1 MDEQQQETQPVK
13 QVVAVYDT
21 FDGGIKRTTIVMD
34 GDDTRRVA
42 MLLSVANAL
51 PFERD
56 VEINELRHAAAR
68 GWAMPA
74 PIGGSVDSAANRE
87 E

>member
-1 MDEQQQETQPVK
+1 MEEQQQETQPVK

-42 MLLSVANAL
+42 MLPSVANAL
-51 PFERD
+51 PLFGRD
-56 VEINELRHAAAR
+56 AEIKELHHAAMR
-68 GWAMPA
+68 GWVMPA
-74 PIGGSVDSAANRE
+74 PIGG
-87 E
+87 